1 MSINRK
7 KVVFGTLGS
16 EYERAIVTSF
26 NIDKS
31 KMLRKLQKL
40 CTIYNLCKTYCV
52 SVGTLFKLNL
62 CFTFL
67 MKWNSSCPSHKIIGG
82 GGMIN

>member
-1 MSINRK
+1 MK
-7 KVVFGTLGS
+7 EL
-16 EYERAIVTSF
+16 VTSF

-40 CTIYNLCKTYCV
+40 CTVYPIYVKLNVYLWAHY
-52 SVGTLFKLNL
+52 LNL

-67 MKWNSSCPSHKIIGG
+67 MKWDSRCQPHKVIWG
-82 GGMIN
+82 GGMINEIMHVKCFG